1 MLVCFPHRGCPL
13 AFAVKFVW
21 WCWILLA
28 FCLFVK
34 LLISLS
40 NLNESS
46 DGLNILGGPFLPFIT
61 WNISCYSIVACRV
74 STENSADNLMGFPLC
89 HLFLLSF
96 VFIFNIL
103 SLFFFNLINMCWS
116 VHPWVHPLWH
126 SLHFL
131 YLSVYFLY
139 CVREVLT
146 YNIFIFFLRLFLF
159 CSPSETS
166 ITGMLVH
173 LVLSQRSLIL
183 S

>member
-1 MLVCFPHRGCPL
+1 
-13 AFAVKFVW
+13 
-21 WCWILLA
+21 
-28 FCLFVK
+28 
-34 LLISLS
+34 
-40 NLNESS
+40 
-46 DGLNILGGPFLPFIT
+46 
-61 WNISCYSIVACRV
+61 
-74 STENSADNLMGFPLC
+74 MGFPLC

-183 S
+183 SSFPFFFFFFFALFCSVAVIFTTLSSCTLICYSASVIMLLISSGVFFMNCCIVHLYFFFKSASSL